1 MIEDGEPEHAEGRDE
16 IRELKMTESLNLVF
30 PPWAFYLHAMPV
42 LAMLCGAMVTLI
54 AGVFRGNPDR
64 PSMLA
69 YQLGFASCFPAVIV
83 PLFLI
88 ASPSLTGGNAMQPP
102 AWLGS
107 GFLGDQISQF
117 SFLIV
122 GLGTMFTLFM
132 AEISAAGRQLL
143 RPELVSLLLLASA
156 GIMILSS
163 AGEFLAFFTGLEL
176 MSVSLYVLVGY
187 QRQDVRGLEAAVK
200 YFLMGATA
208 SAIILMGMALIYL
221 NIGSLRWADFVNLN
235 ISLSNPFGV
244 VGLLMFVCGLAFKL
258 GIAPFH
264 TWGPDVYQGAH
275 STLTGYMSTLVKV
288 GIVMVVLRILGAGFG
303 KADES
308 AWLAKVFWVLAVL
321 SILVGSVFG
330 LVHNSIKR
338 MLAYSSIANAGY
350 FCLAFAT
357 LAVAPN
363 SVEARQAVL
372 AYTAIYTI
380 LNLGS
385 FAILA
390 WLEDNSREDLLK
402 EELAGLGKRAPFASV
417 CLTIF
422 ILGLAGIPPA
432 AGFFGKFLLINSAV
446 SAGLIGLAIVMVVL
460 SCISLFYYLSVLVEI
475 WLKPA
480 TRSSVQPQ
488 ENEDARDVR
497 IIVGVIAMAS
507 LVVGLIGPRWVA
519 FINPT
524 FAREIPVSSDGNRT
538 GQANPSGK
546 IPQALGLKAGN

>member
-1 MIEDGEPEHAEGRDE
+1 
-16 IRELKMTESLNLVF
+16 MTESLNLVF
-30 PPWAFYLHAMPV
+30 PSAAFYLYASPI
-42 LAMLCGAMVTLI
+42 LALLIGALVALL

-69 YQLGFASCFPAVIV
+69 YQIGFISCFPAVIV
-83 PLFLI
+83 PLLLI
-88 ASPSLTGGNAMQPP
+88 AAPGALGGNAAQPP

-117 SFLIV
+117 TFLIV

-132 AEISAAGRQLL
+132 AEISNAGRQLL
-143 RPELVSLLLLASA
+143 RAELVALLMLTSA
-156 GIMILSS
+156 GIMILAS
-163 AGEFLAFFTGLEL
+163 AGEFMTFFTGLEL

-187 QRQDVRGLEAAVK
+187 QRQDVRGLEAAIK

-208 SAIILMGMALIYL
+208 SAIILMGMALIYM
-221 NIGSLRWADFVNLN
+221 NIGSLRWADFANLN
-235 ISLSNPFGV
+235 ISVSNPFGV
-244 VGLLMFVCGLAFKL
+244 IGLLMFICGLAFKL
-258 GIAPFH
+258 GVAPFH

-288 GIVMVVLRILGAGFG
+288 GIVMVMLRILGNGFG
-303 KADES
+303 KGDES
-308 AWLAKVFWVLAVL
+308 AWVAKVFWILAVL

-330 LVHNSIKR
+330 LVHNSVKR

-357 LAVAPN
+357 LAVAPK

-380 LNLGS
+380 LNLGT

-390 WLEDNSREDLLK
+390 WLEDNSREDLLR
-402 EELAGLGKRAPFASV
+402 EELAGLGKRAPFAAV
-417 CLTIF
+417 CLTVF

-432 AGFFGKFLLINSAV
+432 AGFFGKFMLITSAV

-460 SCISLFYYLSVLVEI
+460 SCISLFYYLSLLVEI

-480 TRSSVQPQ
+480 TRSSVHPQ

-497 IIVGVIAMAS
+497 VLVGVVAAASLIVGV
-507 LVVGLIGPRWVA
+507 IGPRWVSA
-519 FINPT
+519 INPT
-524 FAREIPVSSDGNRT
+524 FAREIPARSEGEQT
-538 GQANPSGK
+538 GQA
-546 IPQALGLKAGN
+546 IPQGKTQTLGLNTKP

>member
-1 MIEDGEPEHAEGRDE
+1 
-16 IRELKMTESLNLVF
+16 MTESLNLVF
-30 PPWAFYLHAMPV
+30 PSAAFYLHASPI
-42 LAMLCGAMVTLI
+42 LSMLVGALVALMV
-54 AGVFRGNPDR
+54 GVFRGNPDR
-64 PSMLA
+64 PNMLS
-69 YQLGFASCFPAVIV
+69 YQIGFISCFPAVIV
-83 PLFLI
+83 PLLLLAAPGSF
-88 ASPSLTGGNAMQPP
+88 GGNASQPP
-102 AWLGS
+102 AWLSS

-117 SFLIV
+117 TFLIV

-132 AEISAAGRQLL
+132 AEISNSGRQLL
-143 RPELVSLLLLASA
+143 RPELVCLLMFASA
-156 GIMILSS
+156 GIMILGA
-163 AGEFLAFFTGLEL
+163 AGEFMSFFTGLEL

-187 QRQDVRGLEAAVK
+187 QRQDTRGLEAALK

-221 NIGSLRWADFVNLN
+221 NIGSLRWADFASLN
-235 ISLSNPFGV
+235 ISLSNPFAV
-244 VGLLMFVCGLAFKL
+244 VGLLMFICGLAFKL

-275 STLTGYMSTLVKV
+275 STLTGYMSTMVKV
-288 GIVMVVLRILGAGFG
+288 GIVVVVLRILGGGFG
-303 KADES
+303 SADGGQ
-308 AWLAKVFWVLAVL
+308 WVAKVFWVLATL

-330 LVHNSIKR
+330 LVHNSVKR

-357 LAVAPN
+357 LALSPN
-363 SVEARQAVL
+363 SVEARQAIL
-372 AYTAIYTI
+372 AYTAIYSI
-380 LNLGS
+380 LNLGT

-446 SAGLIGLAIVMVVL
+446 SVGLVGLSVVMVVL
-460 SCISLFYYLSVLVEI
+460 SCISLFYYLSILVEI

-480 TRSSVQPQ
+480 TRSSVNPQ
-488 ENEDARDVR
+488 ESEDARDVR
-497 IIVGVIAMAS
+497 VLVGFVAVAS

-519 FINPT
+519 SINPT
-524 FAREIPVSSDGNRT
+524 FAREFPSAP
-538 GQANPSGK
+538 ANPQTGSA
-546 IPQALGLKAGN
+546 PDVRPGNSVGATTAP

>member
-1 MIEDGEPEHAEGRDE
+1 MSDALSASLEMI
-16 IRELKMTESLNLVF
+16 F
-30 PPWAFYLHAMPV
+30 PSVEFYLHAAPILSLLLGGLV
-42 LAMLCGAMVTLI
+42 ALL

-64 PSMLA
+64 PNMVS
-69 YQLGFASCFPAVIV
+69 YQIGFVSCFPAVIV
-83 PLFLI
+83 PLILLSAP
-88 ASPSLTGGNAMQPP
+88 ASLGMNPTQPP

-117 SFLIV
+117 TFMVV

-132 AEISAAGRQLL
+132 AEISNAGRQLL
-143 RPELVSLLLLASA
+143 RPELVCLLLFASA
-156 GIMILSS
+156 GIMIMAS
-163 AGEFLAFFTGLEL
+163 AGEFMAFFTGLEL

-221 NIGSLRWADFVNLN
+221 NIGSLRWADLSALN

-244 VGLLMFVCGLAFKL
+244 IGLLMFIVGLCFKL
-258 GIAPFH
+258 GVAPFH

-288 GIVMVVLRILGAGFG
+288 GIVMVVLRVLGGGFAG
-303 KADES
+303 ADGGV
-308 AWLAKVFWVLAVL
+308 WVAKVFWALAAL

-330 LVHNSIKR
+330 LVHNSLKR

-357 LAVAPN
+357 LALAPK
-363 SVEARQAVL
+363 SAEARQAVL
-372 AYTAIYTI
+372 AYTVIYTI
-380 LNLGS
+380 LNLGI
-385 FAILA
+385 FAILS
-390 WLEDNSREDLLK
+390 WLEDHSREDLLK
-402 EELAGLGKRAPFASV
+402 EELAGLGKRAPFVAL
-417 CLTIF
+417 CMTIF

-432 AGFFGKFLLINSAV
+432 AGFFGKFMLINSAV
-446 SAGLIGLAIVMVVL
+446 SVGLIGLAVVMVVL

-480 TRSSVQPQ
+480 TRSSVNPQ
-488 ENEDARDVR
+488 DNEDARDVR
-497 IIVGVIAMAS
+497 VLVGLVAAAS
-507 LVVGLIGPRWVA
+507 LLIGLVGPRWVA
-519 FINPT
+519 SINPT
-524 FAREIPVSSDGNRT
+524 FAREVRTTTSDLNTGYIAPLERRT
-538 GQANPSGK
+538 GFGAN
-546 IPQALGLKAGN
+546 

>member
-1 MIEDGEPEHAEGRDE
+1 
-16 IRELKMTESLNLVF
+16 MTETLNLVF
-30 PPWAFYLHAMPV
+30 PPAAFYLHSAPI
-42 LAMLCGAMVTLI
+42 LSMLLGGLVALL

-64 PSMLA
+64 PNMLA
-69 YQLGFASCFPAVIV
+69 YQVGFISCFPAVIV
-83 PLFLI
+83 PLLLLAAPGSFG
-88 ASPSLTGGNAMQPP
+88 SNTVQPP

-117 SFLIV
+117 TFLIV

-132 AEISAAGRQLL
+132 AEISNAGRQLL
-143 RPELVSLLLLASA
+143 RPELVCLLLFASA
-156 GIMILSS
+156 GIMILAA
-163 AGEFLAFFTGLEL
+163 AGEFMSFFTGLEL

-187 QRQDVRGLEAAVK
+187 QRNDTRGLEAALK

-221 NIGSLRWADFVNLN
+221 NIGTLRWADFSSLN
-235 ISLSNPFGV
+235 ISLNNPFAV
-244 VGLLMFVCGLAFKL
+244 VGLLMFICGLAFKL

-288 GIVMVVLRILGAGFG
+288 GIVMVVLRILGNGFG
-303 KADES
+303 GTDGG
-308 AWLAKVFWVLAVL
+308 AWIAKVFWVLATL

-330 LVHNSIKR
+330 LVHNSVKR

-357 LAVAPN
+357 LALAPK

-380 LNLGS
+380 LNLGT

-402 EELAGLGKRAPFASV
+402 EELAGLGKRAPFVAV

-446 SAGLIGLAIVMVVL
+446 SAGLLGLSIVMVLL
-460 SCISLFYYLSVLVEI
+460 SCISLFYYLSILVEV

-480 TRSSVQPQ
+480 TRSSVNPQ
-488 ENEDARDVR
+488 DNEDARDVR
-497 IIVGVIAMAS
+497 VLVGLVAAVSLIVG
-507 LVVGLIGPRWVA
+507 LVGPRWVA
-519 FINPT
+519 SINPT
-524 FAREIPVSSDGNRT
+524 FAREIPAAQGDSTTGSLPNVS
-538 GQANPSGK
+538 
-546 IPQALGLKAGN
+546 PQGAVGSQTSR

>member
-1 MIEDGEPEHAEGRDE
+1 MSEN
-16 IRELKMTESLNLVF
+16 LNLVF
-30 PPWAFYLHAMPV
+30 PSAPFYLHAAPI
-42 LAMLCGAMVTLI
+42 LAMLIGGLVALMV
-54 AGVFRGNPDR
+54 GVFRGNPDR
-64 PSMLA
+64 PNMLS
-69 YQLGFASCFPAVIV
+69 YQIGFISCFPSVIV
-83 PLFLI
+83 PLLLLT
-88 ASPSLTGGNAMQPP
+88 APSSFGANPTQPP

-117 SFLIV
+117 AFLIV

-132 AEISAAGRQLL
+132 AEISNSGRQLL
-143 RPELVSLLLLASA
+143 RPELVCLLMFASA
-156 GIMILSS
+156 GIMILAS
-163 AGEFLAFFTGLEL
+163 AGEFMAFFTGLEL

-187 QRQDVRGLEAAVK
+187 QRADVRGMEAAMK

-221 NIGSLRWADFVNLN
+221 NTGSLRWADLATLN
-235 ISLSNPFGV
+235 VSLSNPFAV
-244 VGLLMFVCGLAFKL
+244 IGLLLFICGLAFKL

-264 TWGPDVYQGAH
+264 SWGPDVYQGAH

-288 GIVMVVLRILGAGFG
+288 GIVMVVLRILGNGFG
-303 KADES
+303 GQDNS
-308 AWLAKVFWVLAVL
+308 AWIAKVFWVLATL

-330 LVHNSIKR
+330 LVHNSVKR

-357 LAVAPN
+357 LALAPK

-380 LNLGS
+380 LNLGA

-390 WLEDNSREDLLK
+390 WLEDSSREDLLK
-402 EELAGLGKRAPFASV
+402 EELAGLGKRAPFAAV

-432 AGFFGKFLLINSAV
+432 AGFFGKFMLITSAV
-446 SAGLIGLAIVMVVL
+446 SVGLLGLAVVMVVL
-460 SCISLFYYLSVLVEI
+460 SCISLFYYLSILVEI

-480 TRSSVQPQ
+480 TRSSVNPQ
-488 ENEDARDVR
+488 DNEDARDVR
-497 IIVGVIAMAS
+497 VLVGLVAAAS
-507 LVVGLIGPRWVA
+507 LVVGIIGPRWVA
-519 FINPT
+519 TINPT
-524 FAREIPVSSDGNRT
+524 FAREIPARVEEPQT
-538 GQANPSGK
+538 GSAPAAQDPKTTGMK
-546 IPQALGLKAGN
+546 TGH

>member
-1 MIEDGEPEHAEGRDE
+1 MNEA
-16 IRELKMTESLNLVF
+16 LQTSLNEIF
-30 PPWAFYLHAMPV
+30 PPAAFYLHASPI
-42 LAMLCGAMVTLI
+42 LAMLIGGLVALL

-64 PSMLA
+64 PNMLA
-69 YQLGFASCFPAVIV
+69 YQIGFISCFPSVIV
-83 PLFLI
+83 PLILLSVPTPFGMDP
-88 ASPSLTGGNAMQPP
+88 AQPP

-117 SFLIV
+117 TFLVV

-132 AEISAAGRQLL
+132 AEISNAGRQLL
-143 RPELVSLLLLASA
+143 RPELVCLLMFASA
-156 GIMILSS
+156 GIMIMSA

-187 QRQDVRGLEAAVK
+187 QRADSRGLEAAVK

-208 SAIILMGMALIYL
+208 SGIILMGMALIYL
-221 NIGSLRWADFVNLN
+221 NIGTLRWADLRNLN
-235 ISLSNPFGV
+235 VSLTNPFGV
-244 VGLLMFVCGLAFKL
+244 IGLLMFIVGLAFKL

-288 GIVMVVLRILGAGFG
+288 GIVMVVLRVLGNGFVSG
-303 KADES
+303 DGG
-308 AWLAKVFWVLAVL
+308 AWIAKVFWALATL

-330 LVHNSIKR
+330 LVHNSVKR

-357 LAVAPN
+357 LALAPQ
-363 SVEARQAVL
+363 SAEARQAVL
-372 AYTAIYTI
+372 AYTVIYSI
-380 LNLGS
+380 LNLGT

-402 EELAGLGKRAPFASV
+402 EELAGLGKKAPFASV

-446 SAGLIGLAIVMVVL
+446 SVGLIGLAIVMVLL
-460 SCISLFYYLSVLVEI
+460 SCISLFYYLSILVEI
-475 WLKPA
+475 WLKPS
-480 TRSSVQPQ
+480 TRSSVNPQ
-488 ENEDARDVR
+488 DNEDARDVR
-497 IIVGVIAMAS
+497 ILVGIVAAAS
-507 LVVGLIGPRWVA
+507 LVIGLVGPRWISS
-519 FINPT
+519 INPT
-524 FAREIPVSSDGNRT
+524 FASHLHVTQEATTPAASSASAAAPA
-538 GQANPSGK
+538 GQ
-546 IPQALGLKAGN
+546 

>member
-1 MIEDGEPEHAEGRDE
+1 MSENFETM
-16 IRELKMTESLNLVF
+16 LSMSF
-30 PPWAFYLHAMPV
+30 PPAAFYLHAAPI
-42 LAMLCGAMVTLI
+42 LALLIGGLIALI

-64 PSMLA
+64 PNMLA
-69 YQLGFASCFPAVIV
+69 YQIGFVSCFPSVIV
-83 PLFLI
+83 PLILLAAPGSFG
-88 ASPSLTGGNAMQPP
+88 ANTAQPP

-107 GFLGDQISQF
+107 GFLADQISQF
-117 SFLIV
+117 TFLIV

-132 AEISAAGRQLL
+132 AEISNAGRQLL
-143 RPELVSLLLLASA
+143 RPELVCLLLFASA
-156 GIMILSS
+156 GIMILASS
-163 AGEFLAFFTGLEL
+163 GEFMTFFTGLEL

-187 QRQDVRGLEAAVK
+187 QRQDTRGLEAAVK

-221 NIGSLRWADFVNLN
+221 NIGSLRWSDLPALN
-235 ISLSNPFGV
+235 ISLNNPFGV
-244 VGLLMFVCGLAFKL
+244 IGLLMFLIGLSFKL
-258 GIAPFH
+258 GVAPFH

-288 GIVMVVLRILGAGFG
+288 GIVMVLLRVLGNGFAGADGG
-303 KADES
+303 P
-308 AWLAKVFWVLAVL
+308 WVAKVFWVLATL

-357 LAVAPN
+357 LALAPK
-363 SVEARQAVL
+363 SAEARQAVL

-380 LNLGS
+380 LNLGA

-390 WLEDNSREDLLK
+390 WLEDSSREDLLK
-402 EELAGLGKRAPFASV
+402 EELAGLGKKAPFAAV

-432 AGFFGKFLLINSAV
+432 AGFFGKFMLINSAV
-446 SAGLIGLAIVMVVL
+446 SVGLVGLAVVMVVL
-460 SCISLFYYLSVLVEI
+460 SCISLFYYLSLLVEI

-480 TRSSVQPQ
+480 TRSSVNPQ
-488 ENEDARDVR
+488 DNEDARDVR
-497 IIVGVIAMAS
+497 VLVGIVAFAS
-507 LVVGLIGPRWVA
+507 LLVGLVGPRWVA
-519 FINPT
+519 SINPT
-524 FAREIPVSSDGNRT
+524 FAREIPVQSNEPKT
-538 GQANPSGK
+538 GDSRSENLSPAVGAVNPH
-546 IPQALGLKAGN
+546 

>member
-1 MIEDGEPEHAEGRDE
+1 MSNSLSASL
-16 IRELKMTESLNLVF
+16 ELMF
-30 PPWAFYLHAMPV
+30 PSAAFYLHAAPV
-42 LAMLCGAMVTLI
+42 LSLLI
-54 AGVFRGNPDR
+54 GGLVALLAGVFRGNPDR
-64 PSMLA
+64 PNMMS
-69 YQLGFASCFPAVIV
+69 YQIGFISCFPAVII
-83 PLFLI
+83 PLILLSAPSSFGM
-88 ASPSLTGGNAMQPP
+88 SLTQPP

-117 SFLIV
+117 TFLIV

-132 AEISAAGRQLL
+132 AEISNAGRQLL
-143 RPELVSLLLLASA
+143 RPELVCLLMFASA
-156 GIMILSS
+156 GIMIMAS
-163 AGEFLAFFTGLEL
+163 AGEFMAFFTGLEL

-221 NIGSLRWADFVNLN
+221 NIGSLRWADFSSLN
-235 ISLSNPFGV
+235 VSLSNPFGV
-244 VGLLMFVCGLAFKL
+244 LGLLMFVVGLSFKL
-258 GIAPFH
+258 GVAPFH

-288 GIVMVVLRILGAGFG
+288 GIVMVVLRILGNGFAGAEG
-303 KADES
+303 GV
-308 AWLAKVFWVLAVL
+308 WLAKVFWALATL

-357 LAVAPN
+357 LALAPK
-363 SVEARQAVL
+363 SAEARQALL

-380 LNLGS
+380 LNLGM

-390 WLEDNSREDLLK
+390 WLEDTSREDLLK
-402 EELAGLGKRAPFASV
+402 EELAGLGKRAPFAAV

-422 ILGLAGIPPA
+422 IIGLAGIPPA
-432 AGFFGKFLLINSAV
+432 AGFFGKFMLINSAV
-446 SAGLIGLAIVMVVL
+446 SVGLIGLAVVMVVL
-460 SCISLFYYLSVLVEI
+460 SCISLFYYLSLLVEV

-480 TRSSVQPQ
+480 TRSSVNPQ

-497 IIVGVIAMAS
+497 VLVGLVAAAS
-507 LVVGLIGPRWVA
+507 LVIGLVGPRWVSS
-519 FINPT
+519 INTT
-524 FAREIPVSSDGNRT
+524 FAREMRAPAQDVKT
-538 GQANPSGK
+538 GQALPSEQGSA
-546 IPQALGLKAGN
+546 QQDL

>member
-1 MIEDGEPEHAEGRDE
+1 MNEA
-16 IRELKMTESLNLVF
+16 LQSSLNLIF
-30 PPWAFYLHAMPV
+30 PSAAFYLHAAPI
-42 LAMLCGAMVTLI
+42 LAMLVGGLVALL

-64 PSMLA
+64 PSMVS
-69 YQLGFASCFPAVIV
+69 YQIGFISCFPSVIV
-83 PLFLI
+83 PLILLSAPGSFGM
-88 ASPSLTGGNAMQPP
+88 SVSQPP

-107 GFLGDQISQF
+107 GFLADQISQF
-117 SFLIV
+117 TFLVV

-132 AEISAAGRQLL
+132 AEISNAGRQLL
-143 RPELVSLLLLASA
+143 RPELVCLMLFASA
-156 GIMILSS
+156 GIMIMAS
-163 AGEFLAFFTGLEL
+163 AGEFMAFFTGLEL
-176 MSVSLYVLVGY
+176 MSIPLYVLVGY
-187 QRQDVRGLEAAVK
+187 QRHDTRGLEAAVK

-221 NIGSLRWADFVNLN
+221 NIGTLRWSDFALLN
-235 ISLSNPFGV
+235 VSLSNPFGV
-244 VGLLMFVCGLAFKL
+244 LGLLLFVVGLSFKL

-288 GIVMVVLRILGAGFG
+288 GIVMVVLRILGNGFAGNDG
-303 KADES
+303 GV
-308 AWLAKVFWVLAVL
+308 WLAKIFWVLGTL

-357 LAVAPN
+357 LALSPA
-363 SVEARQAVL
+363 SAEARQAVL

-380 LNLGS
+380 LNLGA

-390 WLEDNSREDLLK
+390 WLEDGSREDLLK
-402 EELAGLGKRAPFASV
+402 EELAGLGKRAPFASI

-432 AGFFGKFLLINSAV
+432 AGFFGKFMLISSAV
-446 SAGLIGLAIVMVVL
+446 SVGLIGLAVVMVLL
-460 SCISLFYYLSVLVEI
+460 SCVALFYYLSLLVEI

-480 TRSSVQPQ
+480 TRSSVNPQ
-488 ENEDARDVR
+488 DNEDSRDVR
-497 IIVGVIAMAS
+497 VLVGIVAFAS
-507 LVVGLIGPRWVA
+507 LVVGIVGPRWVA
-519 FINPT
+519 SINPT
-524 FAREIPVSSDGNRT
+524 FARENRAPAQPLKT
-538 GQANPSGK
+538 GQTNQDSGTTG
-546 IPQALGLKAGN
+546 QRQDL